1 MKFGLGLVCAGAL
14 LAACSIHPP
23 DIKITDEK
31 TALEN
36 QILGTYNE
44 IEEDVWMVA
53 SVRSAEPGKKT
64 EISQEK
70 EAVLNAYQNQ
80 EFNKDDIEE
89 FKADGC
95 VGENN
100 QGYLEIRASEKYNK
114 DEQYKKLVNQIVEN
128 ENKDRTVIMKRIIEV
143 NHNLSENDFGK
154 VQEIYAQMK
163 RDSAKSGEWVQG
175 KDGKWAKK
183 Q

>member
-1 MKFGLGLVCAGAL
+1 MKKYWIMLI
-14 LAACSIHPP
+14 LAAGCSIHPP

-53 SVRSAEPGKKT
+53 SVRSSEPGEKQALSK
-64 EISQEK
+64 EK
-70 EAVLNAYQNQ
+70 EEVLNAYQNR

-89 FKADGC
+89 FKRDGA

-100 QGYLEIRASEKYNK
+100 RGFLEVRSSDKLQQEPEYR
-114 DEQYKKLVNQIVEN
+114 KLVEQKVAEEN
-128 ENKDRTVIMKRIIEV
+128 RDRSIIMQRIIEV
-143 NHNLSENDFGK
+143 NHNMTEADLPK
-154 VQEIYAQMK
+154 VREIFAQMN
-163 RDSAKSGEWVQG
+163 RDGSRPGDWVQLA
-175 KDGKWAKK
+175 DGKWVKK
-183 Q
+183 E

>member
-1 MKFGLGLVCAGAL
+1 MKYGLLCLGAF

-53 SVRSAEPGKKT
+53 SVRSSEPGKKP
-64 EISQEK
+64 EISKEK
-70 EAVLNAYQNQ
+70 EEVLNAYQNQ
-80 EFNKDDIEE
+80 EFNKDDVEE
-89 FKADGC
+89 FKVDGC

-100 QGYLEIRASEKYNK
+100 QGYLEVRGSDKYRK
-114 DEQYKKLVNQIVEN
+114 DEQYKKLVDQIVEN

-143 NHNLSENDFGK
+143 NHNLSENDFSK
-154 VQEIYAQMK
+154 VREIYAQMK
-163 RDSAKSGEWVQG
+163 RDGAKAGDLVQQQ
-175 KDGKWAKK
+175 DGKWTKK